1 MRIRYAIEKEIEVP
15 DNLTAMDIDDIIS
28 QKCEGENGFD
38 YQWMNTSEIN
48 EQHLTG
54 LFDGMNL
61 TISYGKFGGNNM
73 KVLGSFVDCV
83 YDSNLYKEDMGDIRT
98 KLISRLPDK
107 RICEMASVL
116 IIDTKYDMYV
126 VKIRRPELNSSGCV
140 DIEKT
145 HKKIYETDFIEI
157 SKRDYE
163 GLDWREAT
171 KRTDELMK
179 PGSFVIFKT
188 DIEVDK
194 LLD

>member
-1 MRIRYAIEKEIEVP
+1 M
-15 DNLTAMDIDDIIS
+15 
-28 QKCEGENGFD
+28 
-38 YQWMNTSEIN
+38 
-48 EQHLTG
+48 
-54 LFDGMNL
+54 
-61 TISYGKFGGNNM
+61 TISFEKFGGNNM

-83 YDSNLYKEDMGDIRT
+83 YESHLYKEDIGDIRT

-157 SKRDYE
+157 SNRDYE
-163 GLDWREAT
+163 GLDQPIIETASITTSYSCVFQTWRI
-171 KRTDELMK
+171 
-179 PGSFVIFKT
+179 SHC
-188 DIEVDK
+188 IEQK
-194 LLD
+194 HAYG